1 MSETEQIRE
10 ALLRKRPPMKPQAK
24 DFVSTGSTL
33 LNLALTDDP
42 FRGFAAGHYYHTVGD
57 SSAGKTWILLSA
69 AAEMCANPQF
79 DEFDIYRDD
88 TEGGGALMDIS
99 HFFGKKL
106 EARLKEPPNGTSST
120 AEEFYRNMD
129 DVLQIAQ
136 ETGRGFIYQL
146 DSQDGL
152 DSEAAEK
159 KFDEQKKAVEKGK
172 EAKGSYGDGKAKLHS
187 ANMRRVTADLPKT
200 NGLLLV
206 TSQTREDPTA
216 LWDPKTYSG
225 GKALRFYATAQIWL
239 AVKEQLFRTVN
250 ERKRQVG
257 VASLFRTR
265 KNRHTGKDRQVEVP
279 IYHSFGIDDV
289 GSCVNYLLDEKHWE
303 EKKNTVV
310 AKDFKFEGTFGK
322 LVRHIEENSLQRD
335 LADIVGDVWKEIES
349 KLAIERKSRYE

>member
-1 MSETEQIRE
+1 
-10 ALLRKRPPMKPQAK
+10 
-24 DFVSTGSTL
+24 

-42 FRGFAAGHYYHTVGD
+42 FCGFATGHYYHPVGD
-57 SSAGKTWILLSA
+57 SSAGKTWILLST
-69 AAEMCANPQF
+69 AAEMCANPRF
-79 DEFDIYRDD
+79 DAFDIYRDD

-99 HFFGKKL
+99 HFFGSKL
-106 EARLKEPPNGTSST
+106 AKRLKEPPNGTSGT

-129 DVLQIAQ
+129 DVMQIAQ
-136 ETGRGFIYQL
+136 ETGRGFLYQL

-159 KFDEQKKAVEKGK
+159 KFDQQKKASEKGK
-172 EAKGSYGDGKAKLHS
+172 EAPGSYGDGKAKLHS
-187 ANMRRVTADLPKT
+187 ANMRRVTADLPKV
-200 NGLLLV
+200 NGILLV

-216 LWDPKTYSG
+216 MWDSKTYSG

-257 VASLFRTR
+257 VQSLFRTK
-265 KNRHTGKDRQVEVP
+265 KNRHTGKDRTVEVP

-289 GSCVNYLLDEKHWE
+289 GSCVNYLLDEHHWE
-303 EKKNTVV
+303 EKKSTVL
-310 AKDFKFEGTFGK
+310 ASDFKFEGTFGK
-322 LVRHIEENSLQRD
+322 LVRHIEENDLQRD
-335 LADIVGDVWKEIES
+335 LADIVGDVWKEVES